1 MNRNILKWILIA
13 AVVLGAA
20 AYLILSETPSKK
32 EPKKEKIV
40 VGHSKA
46 FTIEPIEGITISAP
60 KDALDKNRKFKLE
73 PVSDKTYDKVV
84 KQFENSQTKPVFV
97 FDLDAGLATDD
108 HLPGDFT
115 MTLDLNKLGVPK
127 NLQEDFCVFRMAES
141 KDGMVYYKFLT
152 TLKDGKISFQSNQN
166 SHIVGA
172 LDNPSTKLWRL
183 LFPPFETI
191 PCFTTYAHFVQELG
205 LAKFSKPLRLY
216 YAAGPTFR
224 YPVKDANGDF
234 AIYFRYDHTEDPK
247 GGEKYVTLL
256 NQWNDRVEEL
266 KKEVEKE
273 QQEKIDAEATRRG
286 LSTLEKYFSSKQM
299 DEICK
304 SFSFNELLDEKMK
317 NDPVLKQLGGSAP
330 QLPATIQYIIES
342 VKKSNKFINDMG
354 THPLNFE
361 LQIYLADTATLGKE
375 NDGAAKKMFMGNSVV
390 VFNYKHPQNKDK
402 VLLTLVHELFHVRQQ
417 CYYNVF
423 SMSSYAAEAT
433 AVALEMD
440 AAKYWYKKGLI
451 HLDPTVTQNK
461 SSVGVTG
468 RDAYYAFGYPLDEIS
483 ATDKYKLSDLLSWDN
498 IIDKTFSG
506 DDNLSVGY
514 TLASALEGIREGVGK
529 NDKTMFDFV
538 STYSLYG
545 PHFKGWTGWTMKAL
559 GITKDELNKGWK
571 HFGEKFMYQIF
582 SSQEQSIGN
591 SVRKDLSTKILEP
604 TQSHP
609 IIQLK
614 ELSKPRDYMV
624 SSYRVDPP
632 EIHVPKKGI
641 VTEDA
646 NIFIYNKMQAN
657 PYVYFYMLD
666 RFVDTIFDQPGLYSK
681 DQGRYRIGVITT
693 AQSKGDPKSND
704 YYLVALFA
712 PDAPKITKVKDDHI
726 SFVVSK
732 PERVLTKNKF
742 ITGAVVTYTDKNGNT
757 QTLDLNPKQFGKRVK
772 WPVANASK
780 KGNAFTLTAHWYYKP
795 DEQTTYVSPES
806 KMAEW
811 GGHIDEQEEPQAEE
825 KAPETN
831 YWKLVNVRME
841 KTNTSYKE
849 SQNPDEEVD
858 ADYRSIDFAVDRT
871 EKSCTFMGIAATEE
885 VHEDNTRHYVRDL
898 YLDGTLTFT
907 EPPKFWTPGR
917 QYKAI
922 CEVADD
928 PYLLKISEPF
938 VFEAENS
945 SSQPTVCL
953 QSKNDKIDKGWSSL
967 GETNWLRSASTTFE
981 AHSPEKD
988 SPKFFTLTQS
998 YSIAERPY
1006 SDLMAKVVLHYDYE
1020 WVGEPEEETA
1030 EEEPEGGGY
1039 WKLVKV
1045 YDDNTHAKFENIIDE
1060 SKDKES
1066 VSITGGNSRFNLNA
1080 EKCFHITLMKDGKP
1094 TFSSNQGTVSQSASI
1109 TPPKR
1114 IYFPE
1119 EPILFNY
1126 SRGERVIEG
1135 KPYDYGL
1142 SLHRMYIT
1150 KPYQMGKRPGFEQIG
1165 VSGVSVGLTSDKP
1178 TRNDMVAPPYSD
1190 RARHFTIVDYATTGS
1205 VCYSTIYEYEWVE
1218 GEPEDITVERMPFVA
1233 YLPESPVAKHIDRWP
1248 RQIFYGHDQITT
1260 YKEGSG
1266 YRVIGVTHLGYGT
1279 VNTFESDPDYPGGSY
1294 QDRMEITLDK
1304 DFNVIRGIFTRDRID
1319 YEKRDNAWW
1328 KYDAKMNLQF
1338 EKSPDDGKT
1347 HKYHYRIVSL
1357 DASTRVTTPK
1367 DEQFYVLTT
1376 GDLQYNWVESDGKD
1390 HYDEYGCT
1398 PNCTPMDCMDM
1409 AKIVSDKDHNVE
1421 IDLTIKK
1428 QKH

>member
-498 IIDKTFSG
+498 IKDKTFSG

-545 PHFKGWTGWTMKAL
+545 PHFKGWTGWTLKAL

-732 PERVLTKNKF
+732 PERVLTKNKLV
-742 ITGAVVTYTDKNGNT
+742 TGAVVTYTDKNGNI
-757 QTLDLNPKQFGKRVK
+757 QTLDVNPKQFGKRVK

-795 DEQTTYVSPES
+795 DDQTTYVSPES

-811 GGHIDEQEEPQAEE
+811 GGHLDEQEKPQAEE

-1045 YDDNTHAKFENIIDE
+1045 VERDE
-1060 SKDKES
+1060 SNDNSASNYHLYVTGSKGQFTVNAIAEDVFDVESGKQVRYNVSRSFAMEQPKKAYYPGDVVKLSVECSAESGGAHDPNTYCQVAFIYSKEFTDPNNPRLTRGSAHDFIGYTDYGSLTTSYKYPYSLPERSSRTFFDKFCIMES
-1066 VSITGGNSRFNLNA
+1066 VAGS
-1080 EKCFHITLMKDGKP
+1080 
-1094 TFSSNQGTVSQSASI
+1094 QGTL
-1109 TPPKR
+1109 
-1114 IYFPE
+1114 Y
-1119 EPILFNY
+1119 Y
-1126 SRGERVIEG
+1126 
-1135 KPYDYGL
+1135 
-1142 SLHRMYIT
+1142 
-1150 KPYQMGKRPGFEQIG
+1150 
-1165 VSGVSVGLTSDKP
+1165 
-1178 TRNDMVAPPYSD
+1178 
-1190 RARHFTIVDYATTGS
+1190 
-1205 VCYSTIYEYEWVE
+1205 YEWVE
-1218 GEPEDITVERMPFVA
+1218 DEPEDITVERMSFVA
-1233 YLPESPVAKHIDRWP
+1233 YLPESPVAKHIDLWP
-1248 RQIFYGHDQITT
+1248 RQIFYGHDQIAT

-1319 YEKRDNAWW
+1319 YEKIDNAWW

-1390 HYDEYGCT
+1390 HYNEYGCT
-1398 PNCTPMDCMDM
+1398 PNCTPMDCPDM

>member
-757 QTLDLNPKQFGKRVK
+757 QTLDVNPKQFGKRVK

-780 KGNAFTLTAHWYYKP
+780 KGNTFTLTAHWYYKP
-795 DEQTTYVSPES
+795 DDQTTYVSPES

-811 GGHIDEQEEPQAEE
+811 GGHLDEQEKPQAEE

-858 ADYRSIDFAVDRT
+858 ADYRSIYFAVDRT

-898 YLDGTLTFT
+898 YLDGTLTYT

-953 QSKNDKIDKGWSSL
+953 QSKNDKIDNGWSSL

-1020 WVGEPEEETA
+1020 WVGEPEEETT
-1030 EEEPEGGGY
+1030 EEEPEGSGC
-1039 WKLVKV
+1039 WRLVKV
-1045 YDDNTHAKFENIIDE
+1045 VERDENNNISSSNYQLYVTGSKGQFTVNSTAKDVFDTESGKMVSYNVSRSFAMEQPKKAYYPRDIVKLSVECSAESGGGHDPNTYCQVAFLK
-1060 SKDKES
+1060 SKEFTDPNNPRLVHGYAHDFIGYS
-1066 VSITGGNSRFNLNA
+1066 DYGPITTSYKYEYSLP
-1080 EKCFHITLMKDGKP
+1080 EPSSP
-1094 TFSSNQGTVSQSASI
+1094 TFFDKFCIMESAAGRRGTL
-1109 TPPKR
+1109 
-1114 IYFPE
+1114 Y
-1119 EPILFNY
+1119 Y
-1126 SRGERVIEG
+1126 
-1135 KPYDYGL
+1135 
-1142 SLHRMYIT
+1142 
-1150 KPYQMGKRPGFEQIG
+1150 
-1165 VSGVSVGLTSDKP
+1165 
-1178 TRNDMVAPPYSD
+1178 
-1190 RARHFTIVDYATTGS
+1190 
-1205 VCYSTIYEYEWVE
+1205 YEWVD
-1218 GEPEDITVERMPFVA
+1218 GEQKEEDLGNLVIGIEFPMNARDKA
-1233 YLPESPVAKHIDRWP
+1233 YFGEHGGSLLHRNDFGVKIPSGSYSVKKSGKGYIL
-1248 RQIFYGHDQITT
+1248 
-1260 YKEGSG
+1260 EGSG
-1266 YRVIGVTHLGYGT
+1266 HH
-1279 VNTFESDPDYPGGSY
+1279 EGS
-1294 QDRMEITLDK
+1294 RPRASHSIEVRIELDK
-1304 DFNVIRGIFTRDRID
+1304 NKIPVEASFSCQGFYEGTGRTMKTETTTFQATGTAKLTEKELGPNSRRGKCTSFNGIIHTESEGDFD
-1319 YEKRDNAWW
+1319 YSNTE
-1328 KYDAKMNLQF
+1328 
-1338 EKSPDDGKT
+1338 GG
-1347 HKYHYRIVSL
+1347 H
-1357 DASTRVTTPK
+1357 
-1367 DEQFYVLTT
+1367 
-1376 GDLQYNWVESDGKD
+1376 
-1390 HYDEYGCT
+1390 
-1398 PNCTPMDCMDM
+1398 
-1409 AKIVSDKDHNVE
+1409 
-1421 IDLTIKK
+1421 LTIRWKCD
-1428 QKH
+1428 